1 MIAPALVPS
10 FILRV
15 QLSGTC
21 RESFQQMDP
30 NRPSDFRAGHSANEG
45 SRARGSGKV
54 TAHGH
59 MTKYSQSF

>member
-1 MIAPALVPS
+1 MIAPALVPL

-15 QLSGTC
+15 LLSGTC

-45 SRARGSGKV
+45 SRARGFRESDG
-54 TAHGH
+54 ARSHD
-59 MTKYSQSF
+59 QI